1 MPKIVIREIDNTE
14 AGSAEYANFAVVVPG
29 FVKAETTNFSPDLS
43 VFDENGVYE
52 CKDKEVFKTKI
63 GLRSAENSVI
73 TPASA
78 PEWHTEWVDGPCAL
92 TEAEFTQY
100 MSKGTLCVVTAN
112 DNDVPK
118 IGKLEDLQYKYDIA
132 SEEFKSSYEFK
143 DPAPAVTP
151 DPETP
156 DPENPDPETSDP
168 EEPTE
173 PVTVEEALPESSYTQ
188 FILLSSIGN
197 DEITGEHYGNQIAFE
212 LLNLGY
218 TVLYKKLDSITD
230 LTDST
235 FWTPLKD
242 KSIYDFRY
250 IISGLLE
257 GNTEVYQHMIG
268 VAEFAT
274 AEDTKSTP
282 FDNVGTTS
290 HGRGDCIALLDID
303 TAAYVSESP
312 KSHEEIIASVSAYT
326 KEYVTSSKYAAAFL
340 PVVNYTASSLHERAS
355 FGNNTAFPAS
365 FHYLA
370 CAARSAEHYNEWY
383 ANAGYT
389 RGISNYTID
398 SVGYK
403 FGETAVNMFQKR
415 ASDPDNNVLKAINP
429 IISLRGSYYMW
440 GNRTTFNLGA
450 AGTPQGDLKASHF
463 LNIRQLCSTIKKKV
477 YITCRQLT
485 FDPNS
490 DILWVNFCNSIRPL
504 LEKMKA
510 DQGIADY
517 TISKVKT
524 TRKAF
529 LAVNIRIVPIEAVED
544 FDISIYL
551 EDSLAGVVA
560 TTEE

>member
-14 AGSAEYANFAVVVPG
+14 AGGAEYANFAVVVPG
-29 FVKAETTNFSPDLS
+29 FVKASTTTFSPDLS

-73 TPASA
+73 TSASA
-78 PEWHTEWVDGPCAL
+78 PRCHTEWVDGPSAL

-100 MSKGTLCVVTAN
+100 MSKGTLCIVTPN
-112 DNDVPK
+112 DNDAPK

-132 SEEFKSSYEFK
+132 SEEFKSQYKFK
-143 DPAPAVTP
+143 PEPVAEPEGTP
-151 DPETP
+151 DPEPGEEPEETP
-156 DPENPDPETSDP
+156 EKPEATP
-168 EEPTE
+168 EEPVAVE
-173 PVTVEEALPESSYTQ
+173 EEALPESSYTQ
-188 FILLSSIGN
+188 FILLESVGQ
-197 DEITGEHYGNQIAFE
+197 DEVTGEHYGNQIAFE

-218 TVLYKKLDSITD
+218 TVLYKKLDNITD
-230 LTDST
+230 LADST

-250 IISGLLE
+250 IISGLLD
-257 GNTEVYQHMIG
+257 GNTSVYQHMVD

-282 FDNVGTTS
+282 FDNVGVTF

-326 KEYVTSSKYAAAFL
+326 KEHITSSKYAAAFL
-340 PVVNYTASSLHERAS
+340 PAVSYTSSSLHEVKS
-355 FGNNTAFPAS
+355 FGDNTAFPAS

-389 RGISNYTID
+389 RGISNYTIN

-403 FGETAVNMFQKR
+403 FGEAAVNMFQKR

-429 IISLRGSYYMW
+429 IISLRGSYYIW
-440 GNRTTFNLGA
+440 GNRTTFNLG
-450 AGTPQGDLKASHF
+450 GDLKASHF

-477 YITCRQLT
+477 YVTCRQLT

-490 DILWVNFCNSIRPL
+490 DMLWVNFCNSIRPL

-510 DQGIADY
+510 DQGVADY

-524 TRKAF
+524 NRKAF
-529 LAVNIRIVPIEAVED
+529 LAVNIRIIPIEAVED

-560 TTEE
+560 TAEE